1 MRGIAKA
8 ALPLCALA
16 AWSCTAQQKQSRPG
30 FLAVL
35 TDTASKKPVPS
46 ARIILAPKKEGKLE
60 CTIDTA
66 LTGVS
71 NERGEVRIPNIAPG
85 EYVVFYNLSGSLY
98 PGLRGKVVNYDP
110 EAGRSDSG
118 LVPANFTAIRPSL
131 GQLMAPK
138 GAVIGSNRHGRFVFV
153 SGHIFS
159 LDFDLAMIVA
169 PEGELL
175 TVRVPSAGTARIS
188 IEINTDLPKPS
199 PPPGAPKTGQ

>member
-1 MRGIAKA
+1 VL
-8 ALPLCALA
+8 LPFALA
-16 AWSCTAQQKQSRPG
+16 AWSCAAQQKQSRPE

-71 NERGEVRIPNIAPG
+71 NERGEVRIPNVGPG
-85 EYVVFYNLSGSLY
+85 EYVVFYNLSASIY

-110 EAGRSDSG
+110 EEGRSNSG
-118 LVPANFTAIRPSL
+118 PASFTALRPSL

-138 GAVIGSNRHGRFVFV
+138 GAVIGSNRQGRLVFV
-153 SGHIFS
+153 SGYIFS

-169 PEGELL
+169 PEGELM
-175 TVRVPSAGTARIS
+175 TVRMPGSGPAPLKL
-188 IEINTDLPKPS
+188 EINTDLPKPN
-199 PPPGAPKTGQ
+199 PPQGAPKSGQ

>member
-1 MRGIAKA
+1 MWRRYSASA
-8 ALPLCALA
+8 ALLPFALA
-16 AWSCTAQQKQSRPG
+16 AWSCAAQQKQSRPE
-30 FLAVL
+30 FSAVL
-35 TDTASKKPVPS
+35 INVASKKPVPA
-46 ARIILAPKKEGKLE
+46 ARIILAPKKDGKLE

-71 NERGEVRIPNIAPG
+71 NERGEVRIPNVGPG
-85 EYVVFYNLSGSLY
+85 EYVVLYNLSASVY
-98 PGLRGKVVNYDP
+98 PGLQGKVVNYDP

-138 GAVIGSNRHGRFVFV
+138 GAVFGSNRHGRFVFV
-153 SGHIFS
+153 SGYIFS

-175 TVRVPSAGTARIS
+175 TVHVPSAGTAPVN
-188 IEINTDLPKPS
+188 IEINTDLPKP
-199 PPPGAPKTGQ
+199 